1 MFSDIVTVQLLEP
14 GHLEEDYPITTVF
27 EKKKIFKFFWKRTN
41 NINEFEGCFLRG
53 QLRSNGYTL
62 FNSCMVEP

>member
-1 MFSDIVTVQLLEP
+1 MFSDIITMRLLEP

-27 EKKKIFKFFWKRTN
+27 EKKIFKFFCKRTN

-53 QLRSNGYTL
+53 QLSSNGYTA

>member
-1 MFSDIVTVQLLEP
+1 MFSDIITMRLLEP

-27 EKKKIFKFFWKRTN
+27 EKKDFQVFCKRTN

-53 QLRSNGYTL
+53 QLSSNGYTV